1 MTFRLLLPLFMGA
14 SLILVGPPVFADDDD
29 DESDRTAPAMQV
41 MIDEKTGNLMED
53 EDDSGDSQ
61 GMTTTGMTDTGRNS
75 NISAMIPGE
84 SQPPQYNA
92 DGSMSAQIGFEHFKY
107 LVVTKDQSDELVMTH
122 VPAGQFD
129 AEALPK
135 PADREEK

>member
-29 DESDRTAPAMQV
+29 DDSDSTAPAMQV
-41 MIDEKTGNLMED
+41 RIDEKTGNLMVD

-75 NISAMIPGE
+75 NISAMIPGC
-84 SQPPQYNA
+84 
-92 DGSMSAQIGFEHFKY
+92 
-107 LVVTKDQSDELVMTH
+107 
-122 VPAGQFD
+122 
-129 AEALPK
+129 
-135 PADREEK
+135 